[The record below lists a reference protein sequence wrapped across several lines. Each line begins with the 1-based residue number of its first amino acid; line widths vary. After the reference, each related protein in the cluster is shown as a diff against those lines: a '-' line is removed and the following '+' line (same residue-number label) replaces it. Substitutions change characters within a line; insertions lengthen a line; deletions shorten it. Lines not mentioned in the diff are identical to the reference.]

1 MQLIKSNLSNILK
14 TFDCKV
20 QKGVFPYNFMNSDNL
35 FYIGNKPEKKYYE
48 NISLKN
54 YNEIP
59 NNNWNVKDETLR
71 YLKSDIEGLLE
82 ILLKFSKNIFENY
95 SLNISNYPTLPSL
108 SLSIYTSSFYN
119 ESNKIK
125 MIKGQVEKDIRKSY
139 FGGNVDVYI
148 NEVKNAYIY
157 DMNSQYPNAM
167 LQEMPIG
174 NPIFTTEKNI
184 DNIFGFVYGKITAPS
199 EEILRVPF
207 IQYKDSYI
215 GNVTCPRGEFSRMIF
230 TEEMKY
236 ARKYGYSIDIEYGY
250 HFEKG
255 TGLFD
260 DFVNKHYLIKKESTD
275 PVLRQIAKLML
286 NALYGKFGMKE
297 LNSKLKIISVK
308 EANKITKN
316 YNYSVF
322 AKLNNDKVL
331 IKYSSRI
338 NENLRK
344 LFKTQEDRLSE
355 KAESVK
361 SIFLSDTGLGKKR
374 GVPSAVHIA
383 SAIAAYSR
391 ISINEFK
398 NIPGNPCIMSDT
410 DSVVL
415 PKKLNE
421 QFVGKEIGQMK
432 LEHIIKHGIFI
443 RKKLYA
449 IITDQNKEVIKASGA
464 KSKFLSFDN
473 FITLLN
479 GNNVVSE
486 RLSFNVIW
494 KELKINIVKTPI
506 ILKGLNHQPLTLFNT
521 TDTNFKF
528 ISIPKSYPLIIY
540 SKNILNLSRR
550 TLSLKGQTSE
560 AYLSAQIMENKPQQ
574 ELDRLDDTNIFKE
587 P

>member
-1 MQLIKSNLSNILK
+1 
-14 TFDCKV
+14 
-20 QKGVFPYNFMNSDNL
+20 
-35 FYIGNKPEKKYYE
+35 
-48 NISLKN
+48 
-54 YNEIP
+54 
-59 NNNWNVKDETLR
+59 
-71 YLKSDIEGLLE
+71 
-82 ILLKFSKNIFENY
+82 
-95 SLNISNYPTLPSL
+95 
-108 SLSIYTSSFYN
+108 
-119 ESNKIK
+119 
-125 MIKGQVEKDIRKSY
+125 
-139 FGGNVDVYI
+139 
-148 NEVKNAYIY
+148 
-157 DMNSQYPNAM
+157 M

-184 DNIFGFVYGKITAPS
+184 DDIFGFVYGKITAPS

-506 ILKGLNHQPLTLFNT
+506 ILKGLNHQPLTSFNT

>member
-1 MQLIKSNLSNILK
+1 
-14 TFDCKV
+14 
-20 QKGVFPYNFMNSDNL
+20 
-35 FYIGNKPEKKYYE
+35 
-48 NISLKN
+48 
-54 YNEIP
+54 
-59 NNNWNVKDETLR
+59 
-71 YLKSDIEGLLE
+71 
-82 ILLKFSKNIFENY
+82 
-95 SLNISNYPTLPSL
+95 
-108 SLSIYTSSFYN
+108 
-119 ESNKIK
+119 
-125 MIKGQVEKDIRKSY
+125 
-139 FGGNVDVYI
+139 
-148 NEVKNAYIY
+148 
-157 DMNSQYPNAM
+157 
-167 LQEMPIG
+167 
-174 NPIFTTEKNI
+174 
-184 DNIFGFVYGKITAPS
+184 
-199 EEILRVPF
+199 
-207 IQYKDSYI
+207 
-215 GNVTCPRGEFSRMIF
+215 
-230 TEEMKY
+230 
-236 ARKYGYSIDIEYGY
+236 
-250 HFEKG
+250 
-255 TGLFD
+255 
-260 DFVNKHYLIKKESTD
+260 
-275 PVLRQIAKLML
+275 ML

-464 KSKFLSFDN
+464 KSKFLSF
-473 FITLLN
+473 
-479 GNNVVSE
+479 
-486 RLSFNVIW
+486 
-494 KELKINIVKTPI
+494 
-506 ILKGLNHQPLTLFNT
+506 
-521 TDTNFKF
+521 
-528 ISIPKSYPLIIY
+528 
-540 SKNILNLSRR
+540 
-550 TLSLKGQTSE
+550 
-560 AYLSAQIMENKPQQ
+560 
-574 ELDRLDDTNIFKE
+574 
-587 P
+587 

>member
-1 MQLIKSNLSNILK
+1 
-14 TFDCKV
+14 
-20 QKGVFPYNFMNSDNL
+20 
-35 FYIGNKPEKKYYE
+35 
-48 NISLKN
+48 
-54 YNEIP
+54 
-59 NNNWNVKDETLR
+59 
-71 YLKSDIEGLLE
+71 
-82 ILLKFSKNIFENY
+82 
-95 SLNISNYPTLPSL
+95 
-108 SLSIYTSSFYN
+108 
-119 ESNKIK
+119 

-443 RKKLYA
+443 RKNYMLLLQIKIKKLLK
-449 IITDQNKEVIKASGA
+449 Q
-464 KSKFLSFDN
+464 
-473 FITLLN
+473 
-479 GNNVVSE
+479 VV
-486 RLSFNVIW
+486 
-494 KELKINIVKTPI
+494 
-506 ILKGLNHQPLTLFNT
+506 
-521 TDTNFKF
+521 
-528 ISIPKSYPLIIY
+528 
-540 SKNILNLSRR
+540 LNL
-550 TLSLKGQTSE
+550 
-560 AYLSAQIMENKPQQ
+560 N
-574 ELDRLDDTNIFKE
+574 F
-587 P
+587 